1 MNKSSK
7 RREIIIMAVF
17 AVLSLCF
24 LIPFLMVLSI
34 SFSSESEIVRNGYS
48 LIPREF
54 TLDAYLYI
62 FENPTEIIT
71 GYQVTTFVTVAGT
84 FISVFLM
91 AMCAY
96 CLVRSNC
103 KFRRPLM
110 FYIFFTMLFSGGL
123 VPSYILVTQY
133 LHLND
138 SIWIL
143 TINGLV
149 NVFHITLLR
158 TYFQNIPDGLFEAA
172 KIDGANEFAI
182 FYRILL
188 PMSKPAIATVA
199 LMGALAR
206 WNDWYTAMLY
216 ITKPELTPLSY
227 VLYKVMADLQFMA
240 SNMQNLPESF
250 THTVT
255 LPAETARM
263 AMCVIAAGP
272 MLFIFPFFQK
282 YFVSGLTVGSIK
294 G

>member
-1 MNKSSK
+1 MNKSSR
-7 RREIIIMAVF
+7 RREILIIALF
-17 AVLSLCF
+17 AVISLCF
-24 LIPFLMVLSI
+24 LIPFLMVVSI
-34 SFSSESEIVRNGYS
+34 SFSSESEIIKNGYS
-48 LIPREF
+48 LIPRNF
-54 TLDAYLYI
+54 TMDAYRYI
-62 FENPTEIIT
+62 FENPQEIIT
-71 GYQVTTFVTVAGT
+71 GYKVTIFVTVVGT
-84 FISVFLM
+84 VVSVFLM
-91 AMCAY
+91 AMCSY
-96 CLVRSNC
+96 CLVRTNC

-138 SIWIL
+138 TIWIL

-149 NVFHITLLR
+149 NAFHVVLLR
-158 TYFQNIPDGLFEAA
+158 TYFQNVPIGLYEAA
-172 KIDGANEFAI
+172 KIDGANEFQI
-182 FYRILL
+182 FYKILL

-199 LMGALAR
+199 LMGALYR

-216 ITKPELTPLSY
+216 ITKTELTSLSY

-240 SNMQNLPESF
+240 SNMQSLPESF
-250 THTVT
+250 TNTVS

-263 AMCVIAAGP
+263 AMCVVAAGP